1 LSLNYSPILL
11 SLDKNG
17 RRHLIRS
24 SLPGFLGFPIVISS
38 LPALATRA
46 NACQGHLSEI
56 QPINWSAFLEEF
68 KKKR

>member
-1 LSLNYSPILL
+1 
-11 SLDKNG
+11 
-17 RRHLIRS
+17 LIRT

-56 QPINWSAFLEEF
+56 QPINWGAFLEEF

>member
-1 LSLNYSPILL
+1 LNYSPILL
-11 SLDKNG
+11 DLDKNG
-17 RRHLIRS
+17 PRHFIRT
-24 SLPGFLGFPIVISS
+24 SLPGFFGFPIVLPS

-56 QPINWSAFLEEF
+56 QPINWGAFLEEF